1 MDARRACLAGSLL
14 IILTGCGAAQQQTF
28 VPARPVPT
36 SPIAPYTTTFPEE
49 VRSDMTVLESPPGEV
64 QAPDADTEPTPPPFE
79 EVTATPE
86 SIDIPTP
93 GATAEP

>member
-1 MDARRACLAGSLL
+1 MNIRRAYIAGSLL
-14 IILTGCGAAQQQTF
+14 IVLAGCGAAQQQTIA
-28 VPARPVPT
+28 PARPVPT
-36 SPIAPYTTTFPEE
+36 SPNAPYTTTFPEE

-64 QAPDADTEPTPPPFE
+64 QAPDETAEPTPPPFE

-93 GATAEP
+93 GATAAP